1 MAKQMNI
8 VNAHDWDFFNQEE
21 RPIIIG
27 GPCSAESEEQVFA
40 TAKQLKE
47 NGVNVFRAG
56 IWKPRTHPN
65 TFEGVGSEGLPWL
78 QRIQKELGMKVST
91 EVAGARHI
99 EEALKA
105 GVDLFW
111 VGART
116 SANPFLM
123 QEIADALKG
132 VDIPVLVKNPVNPDI
147 ELWLGAL
154 ERLNQAGLTRL
165 GIILRGF
172 TPFEKMRYRN
182 NPQWQL
188 FIDIRQRYPD
198 MLAIC
203 DPSHMAGKREYIAE
217 ISQKALD
224 LGFDGLMIESHICP
238 EVAFSDKEQQLTPA
252 DMRAMLDSMV
262 VRHSGTSEDES
273 LNDMR
278 MLIDVLDDS
287 LLDILRQRMVV
298 ARKIGEY
305 KKSHNI
311 AVLQQGRWDKILEK
325 VVRKAD
331 DAGLDRHFI
340 EEVFKAI
347 HQTSID
353 CQTEIML
360 RE

>member
-1 MAKQMNI
+1 MAKMNI
-8 VNAHDWDFFNQEE
+8 TKAQDWDFFKQSE

-27 GPCSAESEEQVFA
+27 GPCSAESEEQVMA
-40 TAKQLKE
+40 TARELKAR
-47 NGVNVFRAG
+47 GVNVFRAG

-65 TFEGVGSEGLPWL
+65 TFEGVGSEGLAWL
-78 QRIQKELGMKVST
+78 RRVQSELGMKVSV
-91 EVAGARHI
+91 EVAGQRHI
-99 EEALKA
+99 QEALAA
-105 GVDLFW
+105 GVDLLW

-116 SANPFLM
+116 TANPFLM

-154 ERLNQAGLTRL
+154 ERLNQAGLKRL

-188 FIDIRQRYPD
+188 FVDIRQQYPD

-203 DPSHMAGKREYIAE
+203 DPSHMAGKREYVAE

-224 LGFDGLMIESHICP
+224 LGFDGLMIESHVCP
-238 EVAFSDKEQQLTPA
+238 EKALSDSAQQLTPA
-252 DMRAMLDSMV
+252 DMKAMLDSLV
-262 VRHSGTSEDES
+262 VRHSGTSDDES

-287 LLDILRQRMVV
+287 ILDILRQRMVV

-305 KKSHNI
+305 KKVHNI

-325 VVRKAD
+325 VGRKAD
-331 DAGLDRHFI
+331 DAGLNRHLV
-340 EEVFKAI
+340 EEIFKTI
-347 HQTSID
+347 HQGSID

-360 RE
+360 KE

>member
-8 VNAHDWDFFNQEE
+8 VNAQDWNFFNQSE

-65 TFEGVGSEGLPWL
+65 TFEGVGSDGLPWL
-78 QRIQKELGMKVST
+78 QRVQKELGMKVSV
-91 EVAGARHI
+91 EVAGTRHI

-111 VGART
+111 IGART

-123 QEIADALKG
+123 QDIADALKG

-188 FIDIRQRYPD
+188 FVDIRQRYPE

-203 DPSHMAGKREYIAE
+203 DPSHMAGKREYLAE

-238 EVAFSDKEQQLTPA
+238 EVALSDKDQQLTPA
-252 DMRAMLDSMV
+252 DMKAMLDSLV
-262 VRHSGTSEDES
+262 VRHSGTAEDDS
-273 LNDMR
+273 LNDLR

-305 KKSHNI
+305 KKAHNI

-325 VVRKAD
+325 VGRKAD
-331 DAGLDRHFI
+331 EANLDRRFV
-340 EEVFKAI
+340 EEMFKSI